1 MVFRLFIFFFL
12 LLQAA
17 PLVMLAQG
25 EKKADIVLVK
35 SVVVDGNKRTRASV
49 IVREMSVHDS
59 CFISR
64 DSLVFL
70 LKQNKLRIFNTA
82 LFNEVLIDTVWNSNT
97 EITWYVRVKERWNIL
112 PAFAFQLAD
121 RNFNVWWTEQHRDLH
136 RANIGLTLKDHN
148 FRGNLEELSAGVQI
162 GYTQKISLEYFRPYA
177 NKKQKGGF
185 GFSFSVG
192 QNQEIYY
199 KTDSNKQKFAHSNSE
214 YIFRQLNAGVIYT
227 YRPAYLTRHL
237 IELSYHD
244 YKVTDTILKLNP
256 DYFANGSRSLQMLEL
271 YYRFDVNKVDNWNYP
286 LSGFK
291 LISATTIRAGIKGM
305 NFQAFTNIE
314 TGLFSNF
321 APKWYASGIMRGRL
335 SVPEDQPYALQSA
348 LGTKTDY
355 VRGYE
360 YYVAD
365 GSDYGILRLDLKRQL
380 VNHTF
385 HNIGIRYLP
394 NIPVRIY
401 PKLFADVGYGRNN
414 NPGNSFLNNRM
425 LYSAGIG
432 MDIVTAYDFKCRLEY
447 TVNHL
452 GQYALYIHLNSE

>member
-1 MVFRLFIFFFL
+1 MAFRCFIFFFFL
-12 LLQAA
+12 SLAA
-17 PLVMLAQG
+17 PVVMLAQA
-25 EKKADIVLVK
+25 EKNTRTITVK
-35 SVVVDGNKRTRASV
+35 SVVIEGNKKTRASV
-49 IVREMSVHDS
+49 IFREMSVHDS
-59 CFISR
+59 CVISK
-64 DSLVFL
+64 DSLSFL
-70 LKQNKLRIFNTA
+70 LMQNKLRIFNTA
-82 LFNEVLIDTVWNSNT
+82 LFNEVLIDTVWNSDT
-97 EITWYVRVKERWNIL
+97 EMIWYVRVKERWNIL
-112 PAFAFQLAD
+112 PEFAFQLAD
-121 RNFNVWWTEQHRDLH
+121 RNLNVWWTEQHRDLH

-199 KTDSNKQKFAHSNSE
+199 ATDSNKQKFAHSNSDF
-214 YIFRQLNAGVIYT
+214 IFRQLNAGVLYT
-227 YRPAYLTRHL
+227 YRPAYATRHL
-237 IELSYHD
+237 VELAYHD
-244 YKVTDTILKLNP
+244 YKVADTILKLNAN
-256 DYFANGSRSLQMLEL
+256 YFANGSKSLQMLEL
-271 YYRFDVNKVDNWNYP
+271 YYRFDMNKVDNWNYP

-291 LISATTIRAGIKGM
+291 LISSTTIRAGITGM
-305 NFQAFTNIE
+305 KFQAFTNIE
-314 TGLFSNF
+314 TGLFRCF
-321 APKWYASGIMRGRL
+321 APKWFVSGIVRGRL
-335 SVPEDQPYALQSA
+335 SVPEDQPYALRTA

-365 GSDYGILRLDLKRQL
+365 GSDYGIVRFDLRRQL

-401 PKLFADVGYGRNN
+401 PKIFADAGYGRNPD
-414 NPGNSFLNNRM
+414 PGNSFLNNRM

-452 GQYALYIHLNSE
+452 GQYALYIHFNSE